1 MLKITDKVY
10 TIEELKAIVKPIL
23 EKCPRV
29 KAFYVYSDYA
39 YGTATSDSPILCI
52 IEGENLTVRDITM
65 SEMADELDEQL
76 QKEVVIYQESELLY
90 RRRMAIRKERVL
102 IYGRS

>member
-29 KAFYVYSDYA
+29 KALYVYGNYA
-39 YGTATSDSPILCI
+39 YGTARPNSPILCI
-52 IEGENLTVRDITM
+52 IEGENITM

-76 QKEVVIYQESELLY
+76 QKEVVIYQESELFY
-90 RRRMAIRKERVL
+90 RRRMAIREERVP
-102 IYGRS
+102 IYERS

>member
-29 KAFYVYSDYA
+29 KALYVYGNYA
-39 YGTATSDSPILCI
+39 YGTARPNSPILCI

-76 QKEVVIYQESELLY
+76 QKEVVIYQESELFY
-90 RRRMAIRKERVL
+90 RRRMAIREERVP
-102 IYGRS
+102 IYERS